1 MRVNDTVKTIETLS
15 RKEFIAD
22 KANKSLRRVSA
33 PGVITGILGKCNERY
48 LVIHDGETIPAVY
61 IREELVPEPNAY
73 WKVTYSQG
81 GFTLFTEVLTHRDAL
96 ELCNE
101 LHEEGVK
108 SATVEGPFYS
118 DKELT
123 EGQLPSR
130 SLFDHLK
137 DGD

>member
-1 MRVNDTVKTIETLS
+1 MRVNDTVRTVEPLS

-22 KANKSLRRVSA
+22 KASKALRRVNA
-33 PGVITGILGKCNERY
+33 PGVIIGILGRCNERY
-48 LVIHDGETIPAVY
+48 LVIHDGESLPAVY
-61 IREELVPEPNAY
+61 IREELVPEPDAY

-81 GFTLFTEVLTHRDAL
+81 GFTCFTEVLTHRAAL
-96 ELCNE
+96 ELSNE

-118 DKELT
+118 NKVLT
-123 EGQLPSR
+123 EGLLPTR